1 MAKNINRTVTIYVNG
16 KEVQKTIGSLRS
28 ELKKLENQQRKAT
41 IGSEE
46 YIRVT
51 SEINRVRSILR
62 EETDNV
68 NRLGRE
74 WKDTVES
81 AAEYSNILMGI
92 QSAFQMIDL
101 GIGKI
106 KDLAK
111 DAAAMD
117 DVYGQVMKTTGLTH
131 DEVVKLNEAF
141 KQMDTRTS
149 REQLNLL
156 AYEAGKLG
164 ITGVENVR
172 QFVSASDKI
181 NIALGDV
188 LGEGAMVTIGKM
200 ADVYSK
206 STDQLRAAGD
216 NLEKKMLSIGSAVNE
231 LGKVST
237 ANEGYMVDF
246 AARMGGVA
254 TQAGLSAGQVLGFGS
269 ALDQSMQK
277 VEMSATAFQKFI
289 GQIMKKPEEFAKQAG
304 MSVEAFSNLIRT
316 DLNEALFAVLE
327 GFQGKGG
334 YAELVNIFKELGLDG
349 ARAATVISSMANNID
364 KIAEAQSVANRE
376 LETGTSVLEEVAVMN
391 ETLQAKAEKAKKKFQ
406 EVRLELGNELYPILI
421 SLQKTGTVLLKGFA
435 GTVQLLKSYPALWA
449 PVIVAL
455 TALFRVRLL
464 SLAVKV
470 KENIEDKTTIFHK
483 NKELRE
489 SRRLELQLMRE
500 RVERLKNIKALIEER
515 IQRNNAVLARKKELI
530 AAGQANVVS
539 KAEQGNIILTNRLK
553 NINNALI
560 DAQRTK
566 TQALI
571 AVTKSTPWGLI
582 ISGITTVVM
591 LLARQSEKSKEAKE
605 RAQELAAEE
614 ARVGESSSRAKVEI
628 QRYVDKIKER
638 IEQGGSEKRLLAE
651 LNTKY
656 GETFGTYDTLA
667 KWYDVLTSKVE
678 DYVQALLLEAKA
690 KKNIDNAAEMDSQIE
705 AYKKMKAENMEEVKS
720 LNDVQKAWYNLRA
733 NVYGVGQK
741 IAGFFSGGTT
751 NTPGRIFDWDAAAEG
766 WSNNGPQKE
775 VDRLWNTYYD
785 NQERQKQQVIAN
797 MEETR
802 DAYIRT
808 SEEMLRESA
817 RLQTEGGFKIV
828 NSELVT
834 GDDNPAGGGGNG
846 SGESAKER
854 EKRLK
859 KAAKEWAK
867 TKQEAEKLISTAEV
881 KAESGLGKVADEV
894 ATKFDRMRE
903 SIVSAAVA
911 AGKMKIDDDG
921 EIVSMTKEVAALIGN
936 LSVYETKWKSA
947 QIDAYIKKMNDE
959 LAKQQGKL
967 KETDA
972 NGNEYINKMLEA
984 QRKLAETFTTYD
996 NAILQA
1002 QVDIEAL
1009 KERQNKASDTE
1020 KNNIEKQISDLTE
1033 LINKYKELKGQ
1044 MQARVF
1050 DAINTGNVKAN
1061 SLSSD
1066 ESQWR
1071 PEVQS
1076 EVEDK
1081 KNIWS
1086 TLLFNQ
1092 SDFDSYG
1099 KALESIYQKYEKNKK
1114 SIREAVE
1121 ANAAMLYS
1129 LKQKAKKDPENE
1141 ELQEKIKLHEKEAER
1156 LNAESMELDKLRDS
1170 ALAAAEEDAF
1180 GKAIDRWVAG
1190 IDKFGS
1196 AAVEIWGNIN
1206 KIFDNINQ
1214 KELKGLKDQ
1223 HQAATT
1229 ELDEQLAEGLISQ
1242 EEYNEQVDE
1251 MNKEYKAKEEE
1262 AQKESWVR
1270 QKAMNV
1276 SQATMEAALAVLK
1289 AWNSAPWPANA
1300 IPIGIATALGAAQI
1314 AAVAS
1319 EPQPFARGGY
1329 VDSDTTFYRA
1339 GEAGREWIASNSL
1352 LNDPYTASIIERLD
1366 AYQRGNRR
1374 ALSDIPMAALDMPA
1388 AAAAAAE
1395 IGRRQVVVRDI
1406 AAPAWQG
1413 QPQMSSYDDS
1423 KMVEL
1428 MEELTHYM
1436 KDPRNR
1442 QAVISR
1448 RTMQDFD
1455 KDEDFLRSRARL

>member
-1 MAKNINRTVTIYVNG
+1 M
-16 KEVQKTIGSLRS
+16 QKTIGSLRS

-141 KQMDTRTS
+141 KQMDTRTG
-149 REQLNLL
+149 REQLNML

-181 NIALGDV
+181 NVALGDV

-449 PVIVAL
+449 PVIAAL

-539 KAEQGNIILTNRLK
+539 KAEQGNVILTNRLK

-582 ISGITTVVM
+582 ISGITTVAM

-859 KAAKEWAK
+859 KAAKEWEKIKKEAK
-867 TKQEAEKLISTAEV
+867 KLSSTAEV

-894 ATKFDRMRE
+894 AVKFDRMRE

-911 AGKMKIDDDG
+911 AGKMEIDDDG
-921 EIVSMTKEVAALIGN
+921 EIVSMTKEVADLIGE
-936 LSVYETKWKSA
+936 LSVCETKWKSA
-947 QIDAYIKKMNDE
+947 QIDEYIKKMNDE
-959 LAKQQGKL
+959 LAKQQNKL
-967 KETDA
+967 KDTDA
-972 NGNEYINKMLEA
+972 NGNEYINKIKEA
-984 QRKLAETFTTYD
+984 QRKLVEAFTSYD
-996 NAILQA
+996 NAIAQA
-1002 QVDIEAL
+1002 QADVSALEAL
-1009 KERQNKASDTE
+1009 QEKASDEE
-1020 KNNIEKQISDLTE
+1020 KKNLEGQINALKDL
-1033 LINKYKELKGQ
+1033 IQQYGILKGQ

-1050 DAINTGNVKAN
+1050 DAISTGDVRAKR
-1061 SLSSD
+1061 LSGD

-1071 PEVQS
+1071 QGVQDEVDTKKQS
-1076 EVEDK
+1076 GLGMLYDK
-1081 KNIWS
+1081 S
-1086 TLLFNQ
+1086 A
-1092 SDFDSYG
+1092 FDAYG
-1099 KALESIYQKYEKNKK
+1099 KALEDIWQKYDKQKK
-1114 SIREAVE
+1114 SIGEAREANSKMLDELREKAE
-1121 ANAAMLYS
+1121 A
-1129 LKQKAKKDPENE
+1129 DPENE
-1141 ELQEKIKLHEKEAER
+1141 ELREKIRLREQELQRLEGEEEA
-1156 LNAESMELDKLRDS
+1156 LDGLRDS

-1180 GKAIDRWVAG
+1180 GKAIDKWIAG
-1190 IDKFGS
+1190 IEKFGDM
-1196 AAVEIWGNIN
+1196 AMQLWGNIN
-1206 KIFDNINQ
+1206 KILDNVAQ
-1214 KELKGLKDQ
+1214 KELNEAKKQKEENEEL
-1223 HQAATT
+1223 
-1229 ELDEQLAEGLISQ
+1229 LDEQLENGLISQ
-1242 EEYNEQVDE
+1242 EEYDE
-1251 MNKEYKAKEEE
+1251 
-1262 AQKESWVR
+1262 QKETLQDEYDALEKEKQLEIWKR
-1270 QKAMNV
+1270 QKALNIGE
-1276 SQATMEAALAVLK
+1276 ATMQGALAVLQ
-1289 AWNSAPWPANA
+1289 ALASAPPPYNA
-1300 IPIGIATALGAAQI
+1300 ILAAISAGLAAVQI
-1314 AAVAS
+1314 AAIAS
-1319 EPQPFARGGY
+1319 EPEPYAKGGFVPRRTVY
-1329 VDSDTTFYRA
+1329 QA
-1339 GEAGREWIASNSL
+1339 GEAGPEWVASNTL
-1352 LNDPYTASIIERLD
+1352 LSDPATAPIIEKLED
-1366 AYQRGNRR
+1366 YQRGNRR

-1388 AAAAAAE
+1388 ATAAAE
-1395 IGRRQVVVRDI
+1395 LIGRNRVVVQPPS
-1406 AAPAWQG
+1406 AAAVWEHPTAAAVG
-1413 QPQMSSYDDS
+1413 TDS
-1423 KMVEL
+1423 REL
-1428 MEELTHYM
+1428 VNLMRELVTYE

-1448 RTMQDFD
+1448 RTMDDFNNN
-1455 KDEDFLRSRARL
+1455 ENFLRNRARL